1 MTVEVNAVLT
11 ARRLCEPTRPA
22 PGAVCR
28 PLADDDDWAQ
38 AVWLRL
44 ACYDRGEDLDYRLFV
59 EQQVREARELCRRG
73 HGAWFGAFVS
83 GQMRSVRVRRLHRRF
98 RRAQVPKRRDRSRL
112 PAPRAGQPRRLRNGP
127 LRADQA
133 RCPDLGHRRR
143 PRRRGHRRL
152 PVAGLRRR
160 RTPSPTAATVVT
172 VSRVPGNRARLVRF
186 VRVRRYCRRGP

>member
-1 MTVEVNAVLT
+1 VTVEVNAVLT

-83 GQMRSVRVRRLHRRF
+83 GQMRSGCGVFTDGSGVLRF
-98 RRAQVPKRRDRSRL
+98 QNVETDP
-112 PAPRAGQPRRLRNGP
+112 GY
-127 LRADQA
+127 
-133 RCPDLGHRRR
+133 
-143 PRRRGHRRL
+143 RRRGLASHVVYETGRYGLTKLGARTL
-152 PVAGLRRR
+152 VIVADPGDVAIGVYRSLGFADAERQVQLQR
-160 RTPSPTAATVVT
+160 PS
-172 VSRVPGNRARLVRF
+172 
-186 VRVRRYCRRGP
+186 